1 MDTPHLH
8 RTVLICRYYYT
19 LNSSV
24 LLICLPFLSIAV
36 IGSAA
41 AKLRPSVPLTSGSAA
56 LRV

>member
-1 MDTPHLH
+1 MVTPHLQT
-8 RTVLICRYYYT
+8 TVLLCRYYYT

-24 LLICLPFLSIAV
+24 LLICLPFLSTAV

-41 AKLRPSVPLTSGSAA
+41 AKLRPSVPFTSGSAA